1 MPFSAMQ
8 QYLRTLETRKAETR
22 LMLGEAASVPHMDE
36 EKHSAWAQSLK
47 EYFESEPKAKLV
59 SPQKLMKIG
68 IKVRTQ

>member
-1 MPFSAMQ
+1 
-8 QYLRTLETRKAETR
+8 
-22 LMLGEAASVPHMDE
+22 MLGEAASVPHMDE